1 MTIKKASA
9 LVDIRFTD
17 GTTTTTRVG
26 PARFL
31 GGLMEA
37 VWEHIENE
45 TDAAAL
51 ATTGDRSPVEI
62 TIWFANFHTEEAE

>member
-31 GGLMEA
+31 DSLMET

-45 TDAAAL
+45 TGAAAL
-51 ATTGDRSPVEI
+51 ATTGDRSPAEI
-62 TIWFANFHTEEAE
+62 TIWFDDFQTEEAE